1 MIKDPLREVEQT
13 TMRVNDFMEKKTQG
27 VFSKYPT
34 TFSFLV
40 LFGVMSV
47 LHGFDEIIFKIP
59 LLSNHPIVV
68 FIFGLFILIFTG
80 SLYKRLQKKI
90 D

>member
-1 MIKDPLREVEQT
+1 MIKDPLHEIENA
-13 TMRVNDFMEKKTQG
+13 TMRVNQFMENKTQS
-27 VFSKYPT
+27 VFSKYPV

-59 LLSNHPIVV
+59 LLNNHPIFV
-68 FIFGLFILIFTG
+68 FLIGLLILIFTG
-80 SLYKRLQKKI
+80 TLYKRLQKRI

>member
-1 MIKDPLREVEQT
+1 MIKDPLHEVENA
-13 TMRVNDFMEKKTQG
+13 TMKVNQFMENKTQG
-27 VFSKYPT
+27 VFNKYPV

-59 LLSNHPIVV
+59 LLNNHPIFV
-68 FIFGLFILIFTG
+68 FLIGLLILIFTG
-80 SLYKRLQKKI
+80 TLYKRLQKRI

>member
-1 MIKDPLREVEQT
+1 MIKDPLHEIENA
-13 TMRVNDFMEKKTQG
+13 TMRVNQFMENKTQG
-27 VFSKYPT
+27 VFSKYPI

-59 LLSNHPIVV
+59 LLNNHPIFV
-68 FIFGLFILIFTG
+68 FLIGLLILIFTG
-80 SLYKRLQKKI
+80 TLYKRLQKRI

>member
-1 MIKDPLREVEQT
+1 MIKDPLHKIEHT
-13 TMRVNDFMEKKTQG
+13 AMRVDNFMKNKTRG
-27 VFSKYPT
+27 VFNKYPI

-59 LLSNHPIVV
+59 LLNKNPILV
-68 FIFGLFILIFTG
+68 FIAGLVILIFTG